1 MRLIA
6 RYKQLSARERRL
18 FFHALV
24 LVVCIR
30 MRLWLLPVRLT
41 RSWVER
47 QSKPAGGWRDLE
59 RRSIGEVAWA
69 VEAASR
75 RIPAA
80 TCLTQGLATQ
90 VMLGQLGQRSELRLG
105 VARSAQGQFEAH
117 AWVETQGRIVI
128 GGAIKGFERFAQL
141 SRNHSDGKDVLA

>member
-18 FFHALV
+18 FYHALV
-24 LVVCIR
+24 HVLSIR
-30 MRLWLLPVRLT
+30 MRLWLLPFRVT
-41 RSWVER
+41 RNWVER
-47 QSKPAGGWRDLE
+47 QSKPAGAWRDLE
-59 RRSIGEVAWA
+59 HRSIREVTWA

-75 RIPAA
+75 RIPGA
-80 TCLTQGLATQ
+80 TCLTQGMATQ
-90 VMLGQLGQRSELRLG
+90 VMLGQLGQHSELRLG
-105 VARSAQGQFEAH
+105 VARSLDGQFEAH

-141 SRNHSDGKDVLA
+141 RGTSLINNNQF